1 MNSDTITPEL
11 RSALLKDRRVRRSV
25 TRESHYLFFHIYFGH
40 YVTSPTAPFQRDIF
54 TSTED
59 ETQKLTAIT
68 AFRGSAK
75 STIVSLSF
83 PLWAILG
90 KLNVKFVLILGQTQ
104 AQARQHLKNLKDEI
118 ERNELLRK
126 DLGPFEER
134 EDEWNSSSIV
144 LPLLGARITAASTET
159 SVRGIRHGPYR
170 PQLIICDDIEDL
182 NSAKTKDGR
191 DKTYQWLTGEVIPA
205 GSPQTRTFLIGNLLH
220 EDCLLKR
227 FERGIRDGTIGG
239 VYREY
244 PLIDGSN
251 KCLWM
256 GKYPTAQS
264 IDEERM
270 RIGSEAAWQREFML
284 RIISDQERV
293 VHPEWIRYYDHIPA
307 STSPHF
313 LYTATGLD
321 LAISKSDTAD
331 YTAMVS
337 AKVFREKESLLIY
350 ILPNPVNEHLTAME
364 TVQRAK
370 LLSASTKD
378 GHTDYFYVEDVGYQA
393 AMVELLKDA
402 DLDAEGVKT
411 KGQDKR
417 GRLTLAANMVQ
428 SGKVFFPK
436 KGAENLLTQLTGF
449 GTERYDDLADAFA
462 ILMLKLMEDRYQSFG
477 FMVIGPGWV
486 RKYPDC

>member
-1 MNSDTITPEL
+1 MTSDSLTPEL
-11 RSALLKDRRVRRSV
+11 RLAVLKDQRVRRAV
-25 TRESHYLFFHIYFGH
+25 TRESHYWFFHVYFGH
-40 YVTSPTAPFQRDIF
+40 YVTSPTAQFQRDIF
-54 TSTED
+54 SFTED
-59 ETQKLTAIT
+59 ESQKLTAIT

-182 NSAKTKDGR
+182 NSAKTKEGR
-191 DKTYQWLTGEVIPA
+191 DKTYQWLSGEVIPA

-227 FERGIRDGTIGG
+227 FERGIKEGAIGG
-239 VYREY
+239 IYREY
-244 PLIDGSN
+244 PLIDADG
-251 KCLWM
+251 KCLWA
-256 GKYPTAQS
+256 GKYPTEQS
-264 IDEERM
+264 IMEERM

-307 STSPHF
+307 ETSPHF

-331 YTAMVS
+331 YTTMVS
-337 AKVFREKESLLIY
+337 AKVFREKENLSIY
-350 ILPNPVNEHLTAME
+350 ILPNSVNEHLTAME
-364 TVQRAK
+364 TVERAK
-370 LLSASTKD
+370 GLSDSISSR
-378 GHTDYFYVEDVGYQA
+378 HSHYFYVEDVGYQA
-393 AMVELLKDA
+393 AMVELLEDA
-402 DLDAEGVKT
+402 GLESEGVKT

-436 KGAENLLTQLTGF
+436 EGAEQLLLQLTGF

-462 ILMLKLMEDRYQSFG
+462 ILMLRLMEDRYQSIG

-486 RKYPDC
+486 RTYPDD